1 MAFIAEAW
9 KLSVVPPPQLSLWR
23 EVGFF
28 FFLVLFLK
36 SLIER
41 AVGGGWTKRL
51 DLTVLYR

>member
-9 KLSVVPPPQLSLWR
+9 KLSVVPPPPAIT
-23 EVGFF
+23 VKGGGFF

-41 AVGGGWTKRL
+41 AVGGDWTKRL